1 MFINWCKDINLAA
14 NLWKTEYMGIGY
26 HWGLE
31 ATQHINILTIS
42 SNFCY
47 FLYLLMQIEI
57 LRL

>member
-31 ATQHINILTIS
+31 ANAHIKIG
-42 SNFCY
+42 SNSY
-47 FLYLLMQIEI
+47 EKV
-57 LRL
+57 